1 MNRDI
6 PQHTDAAALAPP
18 NRLHLCVLA
27 SGSRGN
33 AVYIADEKRAVLID
47 AGLSGVEIERRMA
60 SRGLN
65 PERIGA
71 IVVSHE
77 HSDHIHGVGVLA
89 RRYGARVYM
98 TTATYRA
105 SGGAIGK
112 IPDLRHFECGTGFA
126 IGELAVHPFTTSHDA
141 ADPAGF
147 TVAANGV
154 KIGVATDIG
163 VPTALLRTHLADCT
177 ALVLEANHDPEM
189 LDTGP
194 YPWPLKQ
201 RIRSRSGHLSN
212 DASGELLEALIH
224 PGLTHVILAHLSEQ
238 NNSPE
243 KALAA
248 VRRVLGGQPV
258 HLSVASQDSCTDLFT
273 I

>member
-1 MNRDI
+1 MHHDI
-6 PQHTDAAALAPP
+6 PKNTDPSVLAPP

-33 AVYIADEKRAVLID
+33 AVYIADEDRAVLID

-60 SRGLN
+60 SRGLK
-65 PERIGA
+65 PEGIGA

-98 TTATYRA
+98 TKATHQA
-105 SGGAIGK
+105 SGDAMGK
-112 IPDLRHFECGTGFA
+112 LPDLRHFQCGTGFTIGGLA
-126 IGELAVHPFTTSHDA
+126 IHPFTTSHDA
-141 ADPAGF
+141 VDPAGF
-147 TVAANGV
+147 TVSRNGL
-154 KIGVATDIG
+154 KIGVATDLGI
-163 VPTALLRTHLADCT
+163 PTALLRTHLADCN

-212 DASGELLEALIH
+212 EASGELLEALIH
-224 PGLTHVILAHLSEQ
+224 PGLTHVVLAHLSEQ

-248 VRRVLGGQPV
+248 IRRLLGGHRI
-258 HLSVASQDSCTDLFT
+258 HLSVAAQDRCTDLFT